1 VKVYLAPGWRGDLQ
15 ALAPWVDGLRS
26 RGFDARGIVLPMGR
40 AESSLG
46 PFLEVAAA
54 DVVVGGSSF
63 GGRVASLAAAERE
76 VAGLLC
82 FSFPLA
88 GQADER
94 TRHWPRIAC
103 PALVVNGDR
112 DELADTG
119 ELTRRLPLLRRG
131 RLELVA
137 GGGHDLK
144 PHLDQVLDLAGVFL
158 ASLY

>member
-15 ALAPWVDGLRS
+15 ALAPWVEGLRS
-26 RGFDARGIVLPMGR
+26 RGFEARGILLPMGR
-40 AESSLG
+40 AERSLG
-46 PFLEVAAA
+46 PFLEVAAP

-88 GQADER
+88 GQAEER
-94 TRHWPRIAC
+94 TRHWPRIGC

-112 DELADTG
+112 DELTDAE
-119 ELTRRLPLLRRG
+119 ELNRRLPLLRHG

-144 PHLDQVLDLAGVFL
+144 PQLDQVLDLAGVFL
-158 ASLY
+158 ASL